1 MLCGLKSR
9 DRNGVVLDIAA
20 VIGRSVGLDR
30 RVRPDHGTEPADECP
45 ATEQVQNEDCM
56 NCRVAA
62 MLGDQGRRDMPTKK
76 IGMKINISAVLAS
89 IAINT
94 NSTVIARANLNICE
108 VISQISTCGGASRPV
123 RKWLAPPG
131 PRAPWSVHATA
142 VLKCMEPDGA

>member
-9 DRNGVVLDIAA
+9 DRKGVVLDIAA

-62 MLGDQGRRDMPTKK
+62 MLGDQGRRDIDQNADQKNRNEDQYLS
-76 IGMKINISAVLAS
+76 GLAS

-94 NSTVIARANLNICE
+94 NSTVIAKANLNICE
-108 VISQISTCGGASRPV
+108 VINQISTCGGASRPV
-123 RKWLAPPG
+123 RKWPAPPG
-131 PRAPWSVHATA
+131 PRAP
-142 VLKCMEPDGA
+142 